1 VHYRRDA
8 EVKGAVVEVVD
19 GPRVEYRELRPTLG
33 IRKRTPFR
41 GMLAERDRL
50 LAELIDWMPAHDVEP
65 VGSFYMRLHTVDMA
79 GEMDIEVGA
88 FASAPGD
95 EKVIRGAMPGG
106 DYVVLRYI
114 NHSMRAHR
122 LLFEWAE
129 AEQIRFDVE
138 EADAGTD
145 WAGRFEIYVTD
156 PRTEPRKTR
165 WETELA
171 FLTR

>member
-1 VHYRRDA
+1 
-8 EVKGAVVEVVD
+8 VEVVD
-19 GPRVEYRELRPTLG
+19 GPRLEHRGSRPTLG

-50 LAELIDWMPAHDVEP
+50 LAELIDWMKDHGVQR
-65 VGSFYMRLHTVDMA
+65 VGSFYLRLHTVDMA

-88 FASAPGD
+88 FAAAPGD
-95 EKVIRGAMPGG
+95 ERVTRGAMPGG

-129 AEQIRFDVE
+129 AQQIRFDVDE
-138 EADAGTD
+138 SDAGTR
-145 WAGRFEIYVTD
+145 WAGRFEIHVTD

-165 WETELA
+165 RETELA

>member
-1 VHYRRDA
+1 MI
-8 EVKGAVVEVVD
+8 VVD
-19 GPRVEYRELRPTLG
+19 GPRLEHRDARPTLG

-50 LAELIDWMPAHDVEP
+50 LAEFIDWMRVNEVQPT
-65 VGSFYMRLHTVDMA
+65 GSFFLRLHTIDMA

-88 FASAPGD
+88 FATAAGD
-95 EKVIRGAMPGG
+95 ERVVSRVAPGG

-122 LLFEWAE
+122 LLFEWAD
-129 AEQIRFDVE
+129 AQRIRFDTE
-138 EADAGTD
+138 ESDAGARWT
-145 WAGRFEIYVTD
+145 ARFETYVTD